1 MGSGLIDSFCIF
13 ESDVQKLTS
22 SVNDA
27 SGISE
32 LDVNQII
39 PLYYQ
44 VMTVKSL
51 GEMLLKKLSDSDGSA
66 SKIKKITQTHEF
78 ISEKFDLELHVSIQ
92 KQLEDS
98 VNKISEQLRSNSS
111 TEKSRD
117 EIESEAKMYDALRQI
132 MSTKEF
138 VEQYQKGLF
147 YD

>member
-1 MGSGLIDSFCIF
+1 MDSGIIDSFCIF
-13 ESDVQKLTS
+13 DSDAQKLTS

-27 SGISE
+27 LGISE
-32 LDVNQII
+32 LDVDQII

-51 GEMLLKKLSDSDGSA
+51 GEMLLKKLSDSGEDVF
-66 SKIKKITQTHEF
+66 KIKKIIQTHEF
-78 ISEKFDLELHVSIQ
+78 ISEKFDLGLHVSVQ
-92 KQLEDS
+92 KQLADS
-98 VNKISEQLRSNSS
+98 INKISEQLRSDNS

-117 EIESEAKMYDALRQI
+117 EIESEAKMYDVLRQI

-138 VEQYQKGLF
+138 VEQYQKGLS